1 MNMRMNDMEQNVKER
16 IEAEDKKKVGKFW
29 LNVALGGVFGGIVGF
44 LTALFSDVGSEL
56 STKPFLEL
64 FADFQISLTT
74 PFRVLMV
81 ISGVTFWII
90 GELFYRKA
98 KKKWVSATDQDE
110 VYEEVDTTLS
120 IAMALISVMSIL
132 NLLCFGVA
140 NYMLPKTLKN
150 LDDWIFWAAIVVF
163 IVFVYGGFFLQRR
176 IINFV
181 KEMNPEKRGS
191 LYDKK
196 FKDRWFESCDE
207 AEKMQI
213 GMASYQSFQA
223 VNVLCTIL
231 ACILLLAGMVFEIGI
246 LPLFI
251 VMLVWLTQTI
261 TYYVSA
267 QKAQKLLNK

>member
-1 MNMRMNDMEQNVKER
+1 MRMNDMEQNVKER

-29 LNVALGGVFGGIVGF
+29 FNVALGGLIGGVVGF
-44 LTALFSDVGSEL
+44 FTALLSDVGSEL

-64 FADFQISLTT
+64 FAEFQISLTT

-81 ISGVTFWII
+81 IFGVTFWII
-90 GELFYRKA
+90 GEILYRKA
-98 KKKWVSATDQDE
+98 KKKWDEAIDQDE
-110 VYEEVDTTLS
+110 VYEEVDMTLS
-120 IAMALISVMSIL
+120 IAMALISTMNIL
-132 NLLCFGVA
+132 NFLCFGVS

-150 LDDWIFWAAIVVF
+150 MDDWIFWVTILLF
-163 IVFVYGGFFLQRR
+163 ILFVYGGFFLQRR
-176 IINFV
+176 IINFI

-213 GMASYQSFQA
+213 GMAAYQSFQA

-231 ACILLLAGMVFEIGI
+231 ACVLLLAGMVFEIGI

-251 VMLVWLTQTI
+251 VILVWLTQTI

-267 QKAQKLLNK
+267 QKAQKMLNK